1 MNTQELKNLAIE
13 SAKIY
18 SEYLRQNA
26 KGMERISV
34 RKVEFVDNFVQL
46 SVHSFIR
53 FPEKIEIEINGTH
66 YDRRDIRVVQFDQE
80 ANTILLLPKI
90 TLKQLFYKAE
100 AKDIKV
106 VVDLR
111 EQVTQVGRWFERLN
125 GELCLPDQVSELD
138 FELEYGGNLSEKQ
151 KKMEDGVFQH
161 PFTFLW
167 GERGAVKTFAVLA
180 DCIVNYVRNEK
191 KVLITAPTNEAL
203 DRTLSYVLEILKR
216 EHFPLKRVLRL
227 GLPTQKFAKRY
238 HDACEF
244 SGIDR
249 MVSGMESR
257 IKTLEEAYEFFSYQQ
272 QYEKLKTNFTELFQ
286 KLEEVYR
293 YKKEVFELLKETE
306 TAWEEKDFK
315 RRRLNQDVK
324 DLNKNILKKEDEIA
338 HYRGNRMKFL
348 VRTKLEE
355 AEANRDQLRRD
366 LEARNRRVEEL
377 DYELNLLTLRK
388 EQLNRAYSSDQRD
401 QMYLN
406 DLRRLAEF
414 DLDLLRLMQS
424 INAENYSERKEKLTK
439 TMAAYDNVM
448 KEQGRKYHV
457 YRDLPLEQMLRKIN
471 SLTAERNDLVKMST
485 IERAKEVLI
494 VAAPIDTFLTRV
506 ADNDEVLGANARHIF
521 MEEAGNCPVIK
532 GLALLRKKVPITL
545 VGDYSQQ
552 ELTCEMS
559 HNEMLEKEYQPAVL
573 WAQSVLH
580 IEELVGG
587 TFEDFF
593 AAYMKEQEAPYE
605 RLVLL

>member
-1 MNTQELKNLAIE
+1 MNTQELKNLAVE

-18 SEYLRQNA
+18 DEYLRQNA
-26 KGMERISV
+26 KGLERISV
-34 RKVEFVDNFVQL
+34 QKVEFVDNFVQL
-46 SVHSFIR
+46 SIYSPIR
-53 FPEKIEIEINGTH
+53 FPEKIEIEISGVH
-66 YDRRDIRVVQFDQE
+66 YDKQDIRVIQFDQE
-80 ANTILLLPKI
+80 ENTILLLPRI
-90 TLKQLFYKAE
+90 TLKSLFYKVE

-111 EQVTQVGRWFERLN
+111 EQVMQVGRWFERLD
-125 GELCLPDQVSELD
+125 GELCLPNQMPELD
-138 FELEYGGNLSEKQ
+138 FELEYSNSLSEKQ
-151 KKMEDGVFQH
+151 KQMEEGVFQH

-180 DCIVNYVRNEK
+180 DCIMNYVRNEK
-191 KVLITAPTNEAL
+191 KVIITAPTNEAL

-216 EHFPLKRVLRL
+216 EHFPLKRALRL

-257 IKTLEEAYEFFSYQQ
+257 IKTLEEAYEFFSYYQ
-272 QYEKLKTNFTELFQ
+272 QYEKLKTHFAELFQ
-286 KLEEVYR
+286 KLEDVYQ

-306 TAWEEKDFK
+306 ESWKEKDFK
-315 RRRLNQDVK
+315 RQRLNRDVK

-338 HYRGNRMKFL
+338 RYRSNRMKFL
-348 VRTKLEE
+348 IRTKLEE
-355 AEANRDQLRRD
+355 AEANRDQLRQE
-366 LEARNRRVEEL
+366 LETRNHRVEEL

-388 EQLNRAYSSDQRD
+388 DQLNRAYVSDQRD

-414 DLDLLRLMQS
+414 DIDLSRLMQS
-424 INAENYSERKEKLTK
+424 INEKNYSERKEKLIK
-439 TMAAYDNVM
+439 IMAAYDNVM
-448 KEQGRKYHV
+448 KERGRKYHT
-457 YRDLPLEQMLRKIN
+457 YRDLPLEQMLSKIN
-471 SLTAERNDLVKMST
+471 TLTAERSNLVKMST
-485 IERAKEVLI
+485 VERAKEVLI
-494 VAAPIDTFLTRV
+494 VAAPIDTFLARI
-506 ADNDEVLGANARHIF
+506 ADHEEVLGTDARHIF

-532 GLALLRKKVPITL
+532 GLALLRKKIPITL

-552 ELTCEMS
+552 ELICEMS
-559 HNEMLEKEYQPAVL
+559 HNEMLEKEHQPVVL

-580 IEELVGG
+580 IEELVDG

-605 RLVLL
+605 QLVVL